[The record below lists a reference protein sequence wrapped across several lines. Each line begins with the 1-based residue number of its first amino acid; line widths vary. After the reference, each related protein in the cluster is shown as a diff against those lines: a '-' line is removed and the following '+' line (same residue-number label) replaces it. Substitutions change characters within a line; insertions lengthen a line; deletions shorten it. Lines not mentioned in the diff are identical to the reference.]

1 MTYTPQNRRTP
12 GHPAGESKKLSL
24 RVNFDRRL
32 KLEFHGSKITTDAG
46 LLAYRELDDALELTD
61 AAGDV
66 FADSRTGKNGWH
78 GMRGQF
84 RQSLF
89 GRVGSYED
97 VNDAERLARDPA
109 MRWIVGGKAVERQAA
124 STSQMARFETELLA
138 SDVNI
143 EALTDMSGSW
153 IDKVHDRRPP
163 KMIIL
168 DMDSSVSPTHGEQ
181 EGTAYNG
188 HFGCTCYHPLF
199 LFNQFGDLERCSL
212 RPGNVHSAN
221 GWRDILEPV
230 VERYRE
236 RNLRR
241 YFRGDAAFALP
252 DLYEFLEAE
261 GYKYAI
267 RLKANAV
274 LQESIA
280 HLLTRPLGRPPNHVR
295 RFHASFSY
303 QAGSWDR
310 KRRVVAKVEWHP
322 GELYPRVGFI
332 VTNLSRPAERVV
344 AFYNQRGKAE
354 QFIKEGKNAIKWTRL
369 SCRKFR
375 NNEVRLQLHALAYNL
390 ANFMRT
396 LALPEEVEH
405 WSLTTLRE
413 KLVKIGAKVVR
424 HGRYV
429 TFQLAEVAV
438 PRELFRKI
446 LSLIDDLRRR
456 PIPA

>member
-1 MTYTPQNRRTP
+1 MNQNRKETT
-12 GHPAGESKKLSL
+12 AKQALSCNYEYFKSAKTI
-24 RVNFDRRL
+24 RAKRL
-32 KLEFHGSKITTDAG
+32 SEFFTD
-46 LLAYRELDDALELTD
+46 D
-61 AAGDV
+61 
-66 FADSRTGKNGWH
+66 
-78 GMRGQF
+78 
-84 RQSLF
+84 
-89 GRVGSYED
+89 
-97 VNDAERLARDPA
+97 
-109 MRWIVGGKAVERQAA
+109 
-124 STSQMARFETELLA
+124 
-138 SDVNI
+138 
-143 EALTDMSGSW
+143 
-153 IDKVHDRRPP
+153 
-163 KMIIL
+163 
-168 DMDSSVSPTHGEQ
+168 
-181 EGTAYNG
+181 
-188 HFGCTCYHPLF
+188 
-199 LFNQFGDLERCSL
+199 
-212 RPGNVHSAN
+212 
-221 GWRDILEPV
+221 
-230 VERYRE
+230 
-236 RNLRR
+236 

-438 PRELFRKI
+438 PRSLFQKI
-446 LSLIDDLRRR
+446 LALIDDLRRR
-456 PIPA
+456 PVPA

>member
-1 MTYTPQNRRTP
+1 MIYTPQNRRTRR
-12 GHPAGESKKLSL
+12 HPAGESKKLSL

-143 EALTDMSGSW
+143 GSLIDMSGVW
-153 IDKVHDRRPP
+153 IDRVHGHRPP

-168 DMDSSVSPTHGEQ
+168 DLDSSVSPTHGEQ

-212 RPGNVHSAN
+212 RPGNVHSAD
-221 GWRDILEPV
+221 GWRDVLEPV

-236 RNLRR
+236 RTLRR

-261 GYKYAI
+261 NYKYVI
-267 RLKANAV
+267 RLKANKV
-274 LQESIA
+274 LQDCIA
-280 HLLTRPLGRPPNHVR
+280 HLLTRPVGRPPNHVR
-295 RFHASFSY
+295 RYYANFSY
-303 QAGSWDR
+303 QAKSWGR

-332 VTNLSRPAERVV
+332 VTNLSRPAKRVV
-344 AFYNQRGKAE
+344 AFYNHRGTAE
-354 QFIKEGKNAIKWTRL
+354 QYIKEGKHAIKWTRL

-396 LALPEEVEH
+396 LALPEEVAH

-429 TFQLAEVAV
+429 TFQLAEVAM
-438 PRELFRKI
+438 PGSLFEKI
-446 LSLIDDLRRR
+446 LGLIDDLRRR
-456 PIPA
+456 PVPA